1 MDYIFL
7 LVVLNLFLIFLL
19 YNKKKCN
26 HVGGDNHPGTEEEI
40 NKMLTNKRNELRLLN
55 EELGL
60 EETTTERKSQIV
72 TLMQQKEAEIKTLE
86 NNLQNLQA
94 TNTMDNTNTTSNTA
108 TPTPDSYDPTQDHLL
123 NINNVTTYMKNW
135 CNRNYTTIQD
145 SPRDNNQDY
154 EDTRL
159 VCGVLQ

>member
-7 LVVLNLFLIFLL
+7 LVVLNLFLLFLL

-26 HVGGDNHPGTEEEI
+26 HVGGDNHPGTEEQI
-40 NKMLTNKRNELRLLN
+40 NTMLTNKKNELRLLN

-72 TLMQQKEAEIKTLE
+72 TLMQQKEDEIKTLE
-86 NNLQNLQA
+86 DNLQA
-94 TNTMDNTNTTSNTA
+94 KNNSSMNKDDTISTSNIA
-108 TPTPDSYDPTQDHLL
+108 SPDNYDSTQDHLL
-123 NINNVTTYMKNW
+123 NINNVTKYMKNW
-135 CNRNYTTIQD
+135 CSHNYTKIQD
-145 SPRDNNQDY
+145 SPRVDNTDY

>member
-7 LVVLNLFLIFLL
+7 LVVLNLFLLFLL

-26 HVGGDNHPGTEEEI
+26 HVGGDNHPETEEQI
-40 NKMLTNKRNELRLLN
+40 NTMLTNKKNELRLLN

-72 TLMQQKEAEIKTLE
+72 TLMQQKETEIKTLE
-86 NNLQNLQA
+86 DKLQNLQA
-94 TNTMDNTNTTSNTA
+94 NSTMDNTDTTA
-108 TPTPDSYDPTQDHLL
+108 TANIATPDSYDPTQDHLL
-123 NINNVTTYMKNW
+123 NINNVTKYMKNW
-135 CNRNYTTIQD
+135 CSHNYTKIQD
-145 SPRDNNQDY
+145 SPRGDNTDY

>member
-60 EETTTERKSQIV
+60 DETTTEKKSEII

-86 NNLQNLQA
+86 DNLQNLQE
-94 TNTMDNTNTTSNTA
+94 TSTMDNTNTTSNTTTA
-108 TPTPDSYDPTQDHLL
+108 TPDSYDPTQDHLL
-123 NINNVTTYMKNW
+123 NINNGSK
-135 CNRNYTTIQD
+135 TITKKIIV
-145 SPRDNNQDY
+145 
-154 EDTRL
+154 E
-159 VCGVLQ
+159 

>member
-7 LVVLNLFLIFLL
+7 LVVLNLFLLFLL

-26 HVGGDNHPGTEEEI
+26 HVGGDNHPGTEEQI
-40 NKMLTNKRNELRLLN
+40 NTMLTNKKNELRLLN

-72 TLMQQKEAEIKTLE
+72 TLMQQKEDEIKTLE
-86 NNLQNLQA
+86 DNLQA
-94 TNTMDNTNTTSNTA
+94 KNNSSMNNDDTISTSNIA
-108 TPTPDSYDPTQDHLL
+108 SPDNYDSTQDHLL
-123 NINNVTTYMKNW
+123 NINNVTKYMKNW
-135 CNRNYTTIQD
+135 CSHNYTKIQD
-145 SPRDNNQDY
+145 SPRADNTDY

>member
-1 MDYIFL
+1 MDYIYL
-7 LVVLNLFLIFLL
+7 LVVFNLFLIFLL

-40 NKMLTNKRNELRLLN
+40 NKMLTNKINELRLLN

-60 EETTTERKSQIV
+60 DETTTERKSQIV
-72 TLMQQKEAEIKTLE
+72 TLMQKKEAEIKTLE
-86 NNLQNLQA
+86 NNLENSQA
-94 TNTMDNTNTTSNTA
+94 TNTMDNTNTA
-108 TPTPDSYDPTQDHLL
+108 TPDIYDPTQDHLL

-145 SPRDNNQDY
+145 SPRDNNVDY

>member
-1 MDYIFL
+1 MNHIFL

-19 YNKKKCN
+19 YNKRKCN

-40 NKMLTNKRNELRLLN
+40 NTMLTNKRNELRLLN

-60 EETTTERKSQIV
+60 SETTTERKSEIV

-86 NNLQNLQA
+86 DNLQNLQE
-94 TNTMDNTNTTSNTA
+94 TNNMDNTNTATNTA
-108 TPTPDSYDPTQDHLL
+108 TATQDIYDPTQDNLL

-135 CNRNYTTIQD
+135 CNSNYTTIQE
-145 SPRDNNQDY
+145 SPRDNNTDY

>member
-1 MDYIFL
+1 MDYIYL
-7 LVVLNLFLIFLL
+7 LVVFNLFLIFLL

-60 EETTTERKSQIV
+60 DETTTERKSQIV
-72 TLMQQKEAEIKTLE
+72 TLMQKKEAEIKTLE
-86 NNLQNLQA
+86 DNLENSQA
-94 TNTMDNTNTTSNTA
+94 TNTMDNTNTA
-108 TPTPDSYDPTQDHLL
+108 TPDIYDPTQDHLL

-145 SPRDNNQDY
+145 SPRDNNVDY

>member
-1 MDYIFL
+1 MDYIYL
-7 LVVLNLFLIFLL
+7 LVVFNLFLIFLL

-40 NKMLTNKRNELRLLN
+40 NKMLTNKINELRLLN

-60 EETTTERKSQIV
+60 DETTTERKSQIV
-72 TLMQQKEAEIKTLE
+72 TLMQKKEAEIKTLE
-86 NNLQNLQA
+86 DNLENSQA
-94 TNTMDNTNTTSNTA
+94 TNTMDNTNTA
-108 TPTPDSYDPTQDHLL
+108 TPDIYDPTQDHLL

-145 SPRDNNQDY
+145 SPRDNNVDY